1 MMTTLDVS
9 DLTVRFG
16 GLVAVN
22 RVSIAVGEKELVG
35 LIGPNGA
42 GKTTFIDAVT
52 GFQPCE
58 GAVTM
63 LGAALD
69 GLRPD
74 QRATKGL
81 RRTFQSL
88 DLFEDL
94 TVGEN
99 LAVSTTKGA
108 EASADVAWALDVTE
122 LAGVVNERP
131 STLPFGARRF
141 VALARALAG
150 RPRVLLV
157 DEVAAGL
164 DNEARKKVARCLR
177 AVVDEGTSVVL
188 VDHDMGL
195 VMAVSDRVVVLDRGA
210 VLASGPPREISRD
223 ETVIAAYLGR
233 DR

>member
-1 MMTTLDVS
+1 VTTLDVS

-16 GLVAVN
+16 GLVAVDG
-22 RVSIAVGEKELVG
+22 VSFALGAGELVG

-42 GKTTFIDAVT
+42 GKTTLIDAVT
-52 GFQPCE
+52 GFQRYE
-58 GAVTM
+58 GNVTL
-63 LGAALD
+63 LGAALE
-69 GLRPD
+69 GQRPD
-74 QRATKGL
+74 QRALRGL

-99 LAVSTTKGA
+99 IAVATVRGA
-108 EASADVAWALDVTE
+108 GANEDLIRALELTGLADVE
-122 LAGVVNERP
+122 NKRP

-141 VALARALAG
+141 VALARTLAG

-164 DNEARKKVARCLR
+164 DDEARQKMARCLR
-177 AVVDEGTSVVL
+177 SIADEGTSIVL

-195 VMAVSDRVVVLDRGA
+195 VMAVSDRVVVLHRGA
-210 VLASGPPREISRD
+210 VLASGPPGEITRD
-223 ETVIAAYLGR
+223 PTVLAAYLGR
-233 DR
+233 HR

>member
-1 MMTTLDVS
+1 MTV
-9 DLTVRFG
+9 
-16 GLVAVN
+16 
-22 RVSIAVGEKELVG
+22 
-35 LIGPNGA
+35 
-42 GKTTFIDAVT
+42 
-52 GFQPCE
+52 
-58 GAVTM
+58 

-74 QRATKGL
+74 RQRATNGL
-81 RRTFQSL
+81 RRTFQTL

-99 LAVSTTKGA
+99 LAVSATSGVD
-108 EASADVAWALDVTE
+108 ASADVARALHMTG

-164 DNEARKKVARCLR
+164 DGEARGKIARCLR

-195 VMAVSDRVVVLDRGA
+195 VMGVSDRVVVLHRGA

-223 ETVIAAYLGR
+223 QKVLAAYLGR
-233 DR
+233 SRCTRSSWTA